1 MKLKISICILLTCTP
16 IAICLAQK
24 KMVVIVPRQVRR
36 AAGSPWRQFS
46 RHPQFVDN
54 EILQSA
60 STRGHPNPTAYLQ
73 PPYNFINTK
82 TPFRLNKD
90 VIPPPSPPPLLQQQ
104 QQQQQ
109 QYNSVDDNLNN
120 HEQVNHIL
128 VPHGKRITHG
138 ISFGKGY
145 IPHESLM
152 YHQTNSF
159 LSPQDNH
166 SAQSATQLTT
176 QNHNEYFHNNNNNNN
191 NNHDDSMNEKTIN
204 EIQSL
209 ILKAKQL
216 GLLAN
221 DDYYYGNNEK
231 SSIKRGTDE
240 SILNNNKGFVIHDT
254 LVFDDY
260 NKKITELAK
269 NWPRHLTSSG
279 FNLNNNNYDNSY
291 KNLGRINVAE
301 LSQHLTGHNINFD
314 NYESINSYINHSPS
328 GYAVKEQVE
337 DIPQDNTH
345 RYKPIVQTPP
355 NQSPVATAAAIIA
368 TGAQVVPH
376 IEHENS
382 NLTPGYF
389 SLHSPSTIYNK

>member
-1 MKLKISICILLTCTP
+1 
-16 IAICLAQK
+16 
-24 KMVVIVPRQVRR
+24 MVVIVPRQVRR

-46 RHPQFVDN
+46 RHSQLVDN

-60 STRGHPNPTAYLQ
+60 LMRGHPNPTAYLQ
-73 PPYNFINTK
+73 PPYNFVNTK

-90 VIPPPSPPPLLQQQ
+90 GIPSPSPPPPLLQQQ
-104 QQQQQ
+104 QQ
-109 QYNSVDDNLNN
+109 YTSVDDNLNN

-138 ISFGKGY
+138 VSFGKGY
-145 IPHESLM
+145 IPHESSM

-159 LSPQDNH
+159 LSSQDNH
-166 SAQSATQLTT
+166 VAQSATQLTT
-176 QNHNEYFHNNNNNNN
+176 QNHNGYFHNNNN
-191 NNHDDSMNEKTIN
+191 NNHDDSINEKTID
-204 EIQSL
+204 EIQLL

-221 DDYYYGNNEK
+221 DNYYGNNEK
-231 SSIKRGTDE
+231 SSIKRGTHE
-240 SILNNNKGFVIHDT
+240 SILNNNNKGFIIHDT

-269 NWPRHLTSSG
+269 NWPRLLTLSG
-279 FNLNNNNYDNSY
+279 FNLNNNNYDNNY

-314 NYESINSYINHSPS
+314 NHESVNSYINHSPS

-345 RYKPIVQTPP
+345 RYKPIVKTTP
-355 NQSPVATAAAIIA
+355 NQNSVATAAAIIA

-376 IEHENS
+376 IGHQNS
-382 NLTPGYF
+382 NLTPDYF
-389 SLHSPSTIYNK
+389 SLHSPSTIYNE